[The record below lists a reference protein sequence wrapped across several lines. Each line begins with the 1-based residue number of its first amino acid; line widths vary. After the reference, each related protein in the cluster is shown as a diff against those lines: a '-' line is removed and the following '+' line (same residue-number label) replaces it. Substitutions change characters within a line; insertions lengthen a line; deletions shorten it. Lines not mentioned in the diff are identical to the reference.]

1 MSDSTK
7 SNSLDFVSLFSGAMG
22 LDLGLE
28 AAGMRTAVAV
38 EFDRWACETI
48 TTNRPETPTLE
59 KDIGLLESKD
69 IMEAAQLAPGAVS
82 LVVGGPPCQAF
93 SSAGKRRSIADGRGN
108 VILAYLR
115 TIGDLQP
122 DYFVLEN
129 VRGLLSSVM
138 GTVPSGFS
146 RQEYADLIDTPGSLI
161 WFLTQEF
168 QRMGYSVSFGLLNA
182 ANYGVPQ
189 KRERVVMIGSS
200 TSRVPL
206 PRPTHSDLDVDGTAP
221 WTDLRSA
228 LVGLPED
235 PCEFRALSESKARL
249 IAMLGPGQ
257 YWKDLPPQLHEE
269 AMGKSLKLGGGKTG
283 FYRRLSWDKPS
294 PTLVTCPTMPATML
308 AHPDEVRPLSV
319 QDYSRIQGFP
329 DSWDFQGNLTQR
341 YRQIG
346 NAVPVGLGCAIGRAI
361 FAHMAGEFVENQDHD
376 YTVPFSRYK
385 NTCDWEFLPLFEER
399 ANLLSSQMSF

>member
-1 MSDSTK
+1 
-7 SNSLDFVSLFSGAMG
+7 MG

-48 TTNRPETPTLE
+48 TTNRPSTNTLE

-69 IMEAAQLAPGAVS
+69 IMDAAELTPGEVS

-115 TIGDLQP
+115 TIGEIQP

-146 RQEYADLIDTPGSLI
+146 RRTYADLVDTPGSLV

-168 QRMGYSVSFGLLNA
+168 QRLGYSVSFGLLNA

-206 PRPTHSDLDVDGTAP
+206 PRPTHSDLDIEGTAP

-228 LVGLPED
+228 LAGLPKE
-235 PCEFRALSESKARL
+235 PCEFRALSESTARL
-249 IAMLGPGQ
+249 ISMLGPGQ
-257 YWKDLPPQLHEE
+257 YWKDLPQELHEE
-269 AMGKSLKLGGGKTG
+269 AMGNSLKLGGGKTG
-283 FYRRLSWDKPS
+283 FYRRLAWDKPS

-319 QDYSRIQGFP
+319 QEYSRIQGFP
-329 DSWDFQGNLTQR
+329 DSWNFQGNLTQR

-361 FAHMAGEFVENQDHD
+361 FAHMAGEFDEDQDHD
-376 YTVPFSRYK
+376 YEVPFSRYK
-385 NTCDWEFLPLFEER
+385 NTCDWEFLPMFEER
-399 ANLLSSQMSF
+399 AWLLSSQMTL